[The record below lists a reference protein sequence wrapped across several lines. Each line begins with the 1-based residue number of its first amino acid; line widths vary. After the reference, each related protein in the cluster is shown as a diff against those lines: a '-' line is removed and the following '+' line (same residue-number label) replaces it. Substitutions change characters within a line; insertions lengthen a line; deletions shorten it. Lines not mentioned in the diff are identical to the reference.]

1 MNCNNPNAT
10 KSKGKYVATDGTEH
24 EIRHIILFLGY
35 FRFVGFYEYW
45 FILSYLIA

>member
-24 EIRHIILFLGY
+24 ENKTYHSIPWIL
-35 FRFVGFYEYW
+35 
-45 FILSYLIA
+45 